1 MLVVNYVRSAF
12 RERVRRRHAS
22 CIRRWWRARALRRSL
37 QGRPRLDWSHRRG
50 GIELERDLNS
60 WRPQAKPWLIRLEVF
75 QIGVLPGPQRW
86 AVRDEI
92 LAVLPEI
99 VNQHGEFTE
108 RDLMARLNSDK
119 QVRRRAVEKALTR
132 LAMGR
137 QGHPALVDR
146 ASPGLFRLRIWAR
159 SQFGF

>member
-1 MLVVNYVRSAF
+1 MVEVA
-12 RERVRRRHAS
+12 
-22 CIRRWWRARALRRSL
+22 I
-37 QGRPRLDWSHRRG
+37 
-50 GIELERDLNS
+50 
-60 WRPQAKPWLIRLEVF
+60 PQAKPWLIRLEVF
-75 QIGVLPGPQRW
+75 QIGVRPGPQCW

-108 RDLMARLNSDK
+108 RDLMARLNPDK
-119 QVRRRAVEKALTR
+119 QVRRRRAVEKALTR